1 LHVFVQF
8 VEEIHQLSVS
18 RYVWLFY
25 SQVIMVWFPKR
36 KTFFFGT
43 NEELFI
49 VKKWEHNRLQQR
61 GVQHRVHD
69 NNSTNKSFPWAEM
82 APRNKV
88 TNFFTDN
95 LIFILDFIKTL
106 KELIF
111 HIFPPND
118 LELMNMTLNIFKH
131 LVFPLNP

>member
-1 LHVFVQF
+1 
-8 VEEIHQLSVS
+8 
-18 RYVWLFY
+18 
-25 SQVIMVWFPKR
+25 MVWFPKR

-61 GVQHRVHD
+61 GVQHHVHD

-111 HIFPPND
+111 HIFPPNV